1 MDDRLHL
8 IYFAD
13 PMCSWC
19 YGFSPVVTALRQ
31 RFGDALPV
39 HPVMGGLRAGASEP
53 MGPEDMAAIR
63 GHWEHV
69 FELTGQPF
77 DWGFFD
83 RESFVYDTEP
93 ACRAVVVLR
102 QHGPDTALAALSRI
116 HEAFY
121 AENRD
126 VTNGEVLADI
136 AAGLGVDRE
145 TFLTAWH
152 SAEAKERAKQ
162 DFALT
167 QGSGVQG
174 FPTLIAGRTDGDSY
188 SLITHGYQ
196 GQEAVMQ
203 IVEQWMSAQ
212 ETA

>member
-1 MDDRLHL
+1 MDGQFHL

-19 YGFSPVVTALRQ
+19 YGFSPVIDAVRQ
-31 RFGDALPV
+31 RFGDDLPV
-39 HPVMGGLRAGASEP
+39 HLVLGGLRAGATEP

-69 FELTGQPF
+69 HELTGQPF
-77 DWGFFD
+77 DWDFFTRD
-83 RESFVYDTEP
+83 RFVYDTEP

-102 QHGPDTALAALSRI
+102 RQGPETAMAALRRL
-116 HEAFY
+116 HAAFY

-126 VTNGEVLADI
+126 ITDAQTLAGIAAELGADREAFLADW
-136 AAGLGVDRE
+136 GSE
-145 TFLTAWH
+145 
-152 SAEAKERAKQ
+152 EAIERTRQ

-174 FPTLIAGRTDGDSY
+174 FPTLIAGRADGDGY
-188 SLITHGYQ
+188 QLITHGYQ
-196 GQEAVMQ
+196 PVEPVTDILERWLSTQEA
-203 IVEQWMSAQ
+203 S
-212 ETA
+212 